1 MYPYLETIKLLDGE
15 FFRLKY
21 HLQRINYVGTMGVN
35 LPDFDFEKLLRESD
49 FPVSG
54 LYKCRFLYGTE
65 GYNISYKAYE
75 RRKIESLKLIELEI
89 EKTPYKAADRST
101 YQSAF
106 QLRNNCDDVLI
117 STNGLITDS
126 SYANVAF
133 YDGHQWFTPAQPLI
147 PGTNRAMLLE
157 KKKIFLAEIKSDT
170 LGNFE
175 KIRIFNAMIEFGE
188 IELPVSKIT
197 I

>member
-1 MYPYLETIKLLDGE
+1 MYPYLETIKLLNGE

-21 HLQRINYVGTMGVN
+21 HRQRMNNVRAMGVN
-35 LPDFDFEKLLRESD
+35 LPEFDIEKLLKDSD
-49 FPVSG
+49 FPATG
-54 LYKCRFLYGTE
+54 LFKCRFLYGTE
-65 GYNISYKAYE
+65 GYNISYEVYE
-75 RRKIESLKLIELEI
+75 RRKIESLKLIELDI
-89 EKTPYKAADRST
+89 EKTPFKSADRSA
-101 YQSAF
+101 YQRAF

-117 STNGLITDS
+117 STHGLMADS

-133 YDGHQWFTPAQPLI
+133 FDGHQWLTPAKPLI

-157 KKKIFLAEIKSDT
+157 QEKICLAEIKSDT
-170 LGNFE
+170 LGSYE
-175 KIRIFNAMIEFGE
+175 KISIFNAMIEFGE

>member
-1 MYPYLETIKLLDGE
+1 MYPYLETIKLLEGE

-21 HLQRINYVGTMGVN
+21 HRQRMTNVGAMGVN
-35 LPDFDFEKLLRESD
+35 LPDFELEKLLRESD

-54 LYKCRFLYGTE
+54 FFKCRFLYGTE
-65 GYNISYKAYE
+65 GYNISYEAYE
-75 RRKIESLKLIELEI
+75 KRKIDSLQLIELEI
-89 EKTPYKAADRST
+89 EKTPFKGSDRSA

-106 QLRNNCDDVLI
+106 QLRNKCDDVLI
-117 STNGLITDS
+117 STHGFITDS

-133 YDGHQWFTPAQPLI
+133 YDGHQWFTPARPLI

-157 KKKIFLAEIKSDT
+157 QEKIFLAEIKSDN
-170 LGNFE
+170 LGSYQ
-175 KIRIFNAMIEFGE
+175 KISIFNAMIEFGE